1 MAACIGKI
9 SFAHLIKIQSIN
21 ICNRSPLLH
30 CQRCVQTAG
39 VTDVT
44 QVKNRKP
51 IIFPKKKKRDEL
63 TVLKC
68 LAATVQ
74 RDSTAPDY
82 MFIDDPHLY
91 PVIANEKKIYT
102 LAKSSGRKAARYFVD
117 RLPGI
122 FSTNMFKEEAS
133 VPGIPELMPKKI
145 KYEHFDPSE
154 TALIERIDMRNVRDA
169 IDMYNEIQDQ
179 GIVNV
184 RDAIDMYNEI
194 QDQGIV
200 NVRDAIDMYNEIQDQ
215 GIVNVR
221 DAIDMYN
228 EIQDQG
234 IVNVRDAIDMYN
246 EIQDQELELSQ
257 ETKISLLNLL
267 AYYNSIDPP
276 EEKTPEDMRY
286 LFEKRSFNK
295 TWKDNGP
302 AVKVFNDLN
311 EKTSEAYC
319 AMIRGMT
326 KYLEVEKAFELYEE
340 MKGKGLQ
347 AEVDVRTYNGLI
359 DVMRQYPADQ
369 EEQWTIIMGLL
380 QSMKESGVQPNVQTF
395 MSVLHF
401 LKGVMTRFREQ
412 KVYFV
417 LNEMKAINIE
427 PTLGIYA
434 NLLQLIY
441 NDHSRNPEHPF
452 LPQLMD
458 YIQGKDFDLTSKD
471 DIHFFVAAMKVCDIY
486 LHDKDLAFKV
496 DALLHSKDNYK
507 FMIDF
512 FAESTYCN
520 IFLTLICQFEH
531 IDKVM
536 EVYHRLTP
544 NVWSPTFSVYYDI
557 LGAIDLYDAYHYLPA
572 LWSDFIVFRIITGPK
587 HAQLMIPFFQL
598 VSKKKHPEEL
608 QQKFVDTILW
618 VINRWEENIQLNGS
632 FVLTSG
638 VLVGELIKVSLNANE
653 VDLAWKILMM
663 YTKHKRRFT
672 EQISEEAVTMLLD
685 EFIKEKDLDKTTMCL
700 KLMSTESFPSLTK
713 YKKQLRELDMT
724 DLEKVVTS

>member
-1 MAACIGKI
+1 M
-9 SFAHLIKIQSIN
+9 
-21 ICNRSPLLH
+21 LH

-39 VTDVT
+39 VTDVA

-122 FSTNMFKEEAS
+122 FSTNMFNEEAS
-133 VPGIPELMPKKI
+133 VPGIPDLMPKKI

-179 GIVNV
+179 
-184 RDAIDMYNEI
+184 
-194 QDQGIV
+194 
-200 NVRDAIDMYNEIQDQ
+200 
-215 GIVNVR
+215 
-221 DAIDMYN
+221 
-228 EIQDQG
+228 
-234 IVNVRDAIDMYN
+234 
-246 EIQDQELELSQ
+246 ELELSQ

-267 AYYNSIDPP
+267 AYYNSNDPP

-340 MKGKGLQ
+340 MKDKGLQ

-369 EEQWTIIMGLL
+369 EEQWTIIMDLL

-412 KVYFV
+412 KVFFV

-471 DIHFFVAAMKVCDIY
+471 DIHFFVAAMKVCDLY
-486 LHDKDLAFKV
+486 LHDKDLAFRV
-496 DALLHSKDNYK
+496 DALLHSKDNCK

-531 IDKVM
+531 IDKIM

-638 VLVGELIKVSLNANE
+638 VLVGELIKVSLNANQ

-685 EFIKEKDLDKTTMCL
+685 EFIKEKDLDKTTICL
-700 KLMSTESFPSLTK
+700 KLMSTESFPSLAK

>member
-154 TALIERIDMRNVRDA
+154 TALIERIDMR
-169 IDMYNEIQDQ
+169 
-179 GIVNV
+179 
-184 RDAIDMYNEI
+184 
-194 QDQGIV
+194 
-200 NVRDAIDMYNEIQDQ
+200 
-215 GIVNVR
+215 
-221 DAIDMYN
+221 
-228 EIQDQG
+228 
-234 IVNVRDAIDMYN
+234 NVRDAIDMYN

-572 LWSDFIVFRIITGPK
+572 LWSGKYAYHYLPALWSDFIVFRIITGPK

>member
-39 VTDVT
+39 VTDVH

-51 IIFPKKKKRDEL
+51 IVFPKKKKRDEL

-82 MFIDDPHLY
+82 MFVDDPHLY

-122 FSTNMFKEEAS
+122 FSTNMFNEEAS
-133 VPGIPELMPKKI
+133 VPGIPV
-145 KYEHFDPSE
+145 Y
-154 TALIERIDMRNVRDA
+154 
-169 IDMYNEIQDQ
+169 
-179 GIVNV
+179 
-184 RDAIDMYNEI
+184 
-194 QDQGIV
+194 
-200 NVRDAIDMYNEIQDQ
+200 
-215 GIVNVR
+215 
-221 DAIDMYN
+221 
-228 EIQDQG
+228 
-234 IVNVRDAIDMYN
+234 
-246 EIQDQELELSQ
+246 LELSE

-267 AYYNSIDPP
+267 AYYNSNDPP
-276 EEKTPEDMRY
+276 EEKTPEDLRY

-302 AVKVFNDLN
+302 AVKVFNDLQ

-326 KYLEVEKAFELYEE
+326 KYLEVEQAFQLFEE
-340 MKGKGLQ
+340 MREKGLQ

-359 DVMRQYPADQ
+359 DVMRQLPADQ
-369 EEQWTIIMGLL
+369 EEQWSIIVDLL
-380 QSMKESGVQPNVQTF
+380 HCMKESGVQPNIQTF
-395 MSVLHF
+395 QSCLHF

-434 NLLQLIY
+434 NLIQLIY

-458 YIQGKDFDLTSKD
+458 YIQGKSFDISSKD
-471 DIHFFVAAMKVCDIY
+471 DVHFFVAAMKVCDIY
-486 LHDKDLAFKV
+486 LHDKDLAYKV
-496 DALLHSKDNYK
+496 DALLHNQDNYK

-531 IDKVM
+531 IDKIM
-536 EVYHRLTP
+536 ELYHRLTP
-544 NVWSPTFSVYYDI
+544 NVWSPTFSVYYVI
-557 LGAIDLYDAYHYLPA
+557 LGAIDLYDGYHYLPA

-608 QQKFVDTILW
+608 EQKFVDTILW
-618 VINRWEENIQLNGS
+618 VINRWEENIQLNGT
-632 FVLTSG
+632 FV
-638 VLVGELIKVSLNANE
+638 
-653 VDLAWKILMM
+653 KILMM

-672 EQISEEAVTMLLD
+672 EQISEESVTMLLD
-685 EFIKEKDLDKTTMCL
+685 EVIKEKDVDKTSTCL
-700 KLMSTESFPSLTK
+700 KLMSTESFPSLAK

>member
-21 ICNRSPLLH
+21 ICNRYTVRFNSQLKRSPLLH

-39 VTDVT
+39 VTDVH
-44 QVKNRKP
+44 QIKNRKP
-51 IIFPKKKKRDEL
+51 IVFPKKKKRDEL

-82 MFIDDPHLY
+82 MFVDDPHLY

-122 FSTNMFKEEAS
+122 FSTNMFNEEAS
-133 VPGIPELMPKKI
+133 VPGIPDLMPKKI
-145 KYEHFDPSE
+145 KYDHFEASE
-154 TALIERIDMRNVRDA
+154 TALIERIEMRSVKDA
-169 IDMYNEIQDQ
+169 IDMYNEIQEKD
-179 GIVNV
+179 
-184 RDAIDMYNEI
+184 
-194 QDQGIV
+194 
-200 NVRDAIDMYNEIQDQ
+200 
-215 GIVNVR
+215 
-221 DAIDMYN
+221 
-228 EIQDQG
+228 
-234 IVNVRDAIDMYN
+234 
-246 EIQDQELELSQ
+246 LELSE

-267 AYYNSIDPP
+267 AYYNSNDPP
-276 EEKTPEDMRY
+276 EEKTPEDLRY

-302 AVKVFNDLN
+302 AVKVFNDLQ
-311 EKTSEAYC
+311 EKTPEAYC

-326 KYLEVEKAFELYEE
+326 KYLEVEQAFQLFEE
-340 MKGKGLQ
+340 MREKGLQ

-359 DVMRQYPADQ
+359 DVMRQLPADQ
-369 EEQWTIIMGLL
+369 EEQWSIIVDLL
-380 QSMKESGVQPNVQTF
+380 HCMKESGVQPNVQTF
-395 MSVLHF
+395 QSCLHF

-412 KVYFV
+412 KVYFL

-434 NLLQLIY
+434 NLIQLIY
-441 NDHSRNPEHPF
+441 NDHARNPEHPF

-458 YIQGKDFDLTSKD
+458 YIQGKSFDMSSKD
-471 DIHFFVAAMKVCDIY
+471 DVHFFVAAMKVCDLY
-486 LHDKDLAFKV
+486 LHDKELAYKV
-496 DALLHSKDNYK
+496 DALLHNQDNYK

-531 IDKVM
+531 IDKIM
-536 EVYHRLTP
+536 ELYHRLTP

-557 LGAIDLYDAYHYLPA
+557 LGAIDLYDGYHYLPA

-608 QQKFVDTILW
+608 ERKFVDTILW
-618 VINRWEENIQLNGS
+618 VINRWEENIQLNGT

-638 VLVGELIKVSLNANE
+638 VLVGELIKVSLIANQVE
-653 VDLAWKILMM
+653 LAWKILMM

-672 EQISEEAVTMLLD
+672 EQISEESVTMLLD
-685 EFIKEKDLDKTTMCL
+685 EVIKEKDVDKTSTCL
-700 KLMSTESFPSLTK
+700 KLMSNESFPSLAK

>member
-9 SFAHLIKIQSIN
+9 SFAHLSKIQSIN

-39 VTDVT
+39 VTDVA

-122 FSTNMFKEEAS
+122 FSTNMFNEEAS
-133 VPGIPELMPKKI
+133 VPGIPDLMPKKI

-179 GIVNV
+179 
-184 RDAIDMYNEI
+184 
-194 QDQGIV
+194 
-200 NVRDAIDMYNEIQDQ
+200 
-215 GIVNVR
+215 
-221 DAIDMYN
+221 
-228 EIQDQG
+228 
-234 IVNVRDAIDMYN
+234 
-246 EIQDQELELSQ
+246 ELELSQ

-267 AYYNSIDPP
+267 AYYNSNDPP

-340 MKGKGLQ
+340 MKDKGLQ

-369 EEQWTIIMGLL
+369 EEQWTIIMDLL

-412 KVYFV
+412 KVFFV

-471 DIHFFVAAMKVCDIY
+471 DIHFFVAAMKVCDLY
-486 LHDKDLAFKV
+486 LHDKDLAFRV

-531 IDKVM
+531 IDKIM

-638 VLVGELIKVSLNANE
+638 VLVGELIKVSLNANQ

-685 EFIKEKDLDKTTMCL
+685 EFIKEKDLDKTTICL
-700 KLMSTESFPSLTK
+700 KLMSTESFPSLAK

>member
-39 VTDVT
+39 VTDVH

-51 IIFPKKKKRDEL
+51 IVFPKKKKRDEL

-82 MFIDDPHLY
+82 MFVDDPHLY

-122 FSTNMFKEEAS
+122 FSTNMFNEEAS
-133 VPGIPELMPKKI
+133 VPGIPV
-145 KYEHFDPSE
+145 Y
-154 TALIERIDMRNVRDA
+154 
-169 IDMYNEIQDQ
+169 
-179 GIVNV
+179 
-184 RDAIDMYNEI
+184 
-194 QDQGIV
+194 
-200 NVRDAIDMYNEIQDQ
+200 
-215 GIVNVR
+215 
-221 DAIDMYN
+221 
-228 EIQDQG
+228 
-234 IVNVRDAIDMYN
+234 
-246 EIQDQELELSQ
+246 LELSE

-267 AYYNSIDPP
+267 AYYNSNDPP
-276 EEKTPEDMRY
+276 EEKTPEDLRY

-302 AVKVFNDLN
+302 AVKVFNDLQ

-326 KYLEVEKAFELYEE
+326 KYLEVEQAFQLFEE
-340 MKGKGLQ
+340 MREKGLQ

-359 DVMRQYPADQ
+359 DVMRQLPADQ
-369 EEQWTIIMGLL
+369 EEQWSIIVDLL
-380 QSMKESGVQPNVQTF
+380 HCMKESGVQPNIQTF
-395 MSVLHF
+395 QSCLHF

-434 NLLQLIY
+434 NLIQLIY

-458 YIQGKDFDLTSKD
+458 YIQGKSFDISSKD
-471 DIHFFVAAMKVCDIY
+471 DVHFFVAAMKVCDIY
-486 LHDKDLAFKV
+486 LHDKDLAYKV
-496 DALLHSKDNYK
+496 DALLHNQDNYK

-531 IDKVM
+531 IDKIM
-536 EVYHRLTP
+536 ELYHRLTP
-544 NVWSPTFSVYYDI
+544 NVWSPTFSVYYVI
-557 LGAIDLYDAYHYLPA
+557 LGAIDLYDGYHYLPA

-608 QQKFVDTILW
+608 EQKFVDTILW
-618 VINRWEENIQLNGS
+618 VINRWEENIQLNGT

-638 VLVGELIKVSLNANE
+638 VLVGELIKVSLIANQIE
-653 VDLAWKILMM
+653 LAWKILMM

-672 EQISEEAVTMLLD
+672 EQISEESVTMLLD
-685 EFIKEKDLDKTTMCL
+685 EVIKEKDVDKTSTCL
-700 KLMSTESFPSLTK
+700 KLMSTESFPSLAK